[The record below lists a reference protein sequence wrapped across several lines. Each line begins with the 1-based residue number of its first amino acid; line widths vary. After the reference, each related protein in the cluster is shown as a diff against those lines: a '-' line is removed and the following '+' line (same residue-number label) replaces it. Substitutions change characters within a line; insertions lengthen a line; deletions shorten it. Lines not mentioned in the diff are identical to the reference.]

1 MRSLG
6 RLDKRTAWFTQV
18 ADLVRRQRE
27 LPAVDALRKR
37 VALLAPL
44 RHPRLGA
51 GDGGL
56 GGSLV
61 VALAGGC
68 RLGRGTLECLA
79 LAGMLD
85 RLRLIEGDREA
96 SPWRIVVLPHE
107 QADIQ
112 AIGGDRKSTRLNSS
126 H

>member
-85 RLRLIEGDREA
+85 RLRLIEGARDA
-96 SPWRIVVLPHE
+96 SPWRLVVLK
-107 QADIQ
+107 
-112 AIGGDRKSTRLNSS
+112 IGRASGRERGGQYV
-126 H
+126 